1 MLRFLLVFI
10 FRLLLVAVGGG
21 LAALAG
27 VAIAI
32 RSPNPTPEKPLIAHL
47 LPSLDPE
54 VAASNPA
61 ASPTEATETATP
73 VQSTSQLGAAEQEK
87 LEAELKQLEAKLKKL
102 PNRRANRQKIA
113 QLNQQIA
120 EIEQQ
125 LHPEPPPVAS
135 TPFFSPDQKT
145 ATLPSDALFADTSG
159 DLRPEAG
166 PILDKIA
173 RELKNYPKTTVRIWA
188 HTDGAGQ
195 ARNNRILSFR
205 QAQAIAQYL
214 SSALGDGYHWLVV
227 GYGETR
233 PLVPNDTPVNLQ
245 RNRRIEIAV
254 E

>member
-32 RSPNPTPEKPLIAHL
+32 RSPNPTPQKPLIAHL
-47 LPSLDPE
+47 LPSLDPQLTGT
-54 VAASNPA
+54 NPA
-61 ASPTEATETATP
+61 QKPTEATATP
-73 VQSTSQLGAAEQEK
+73 AEATSQLSGAEQEK
-87 LEAELKQLEAKLKKL
+87 LEAELKQLQAELKKL

-113 QLNQQIA
+113 QLEQEIQ

-125 LHPEPPPVAS
+125 LNPAPPPIAS
-135 TPFFSPDQKT
+135 TPFFSPNQKT

-173 RELKNYPKTTVRIWA
+173 TELKNYPKSTVRIWA

-195 ARNNRILSFR
+195 PRNNRILSFR

-214 SSALGDGYHWLVV
+214 SNALGDGYHLLVV

-233 PLVPNDTPVNLQ
+233 PLVPNDTPINLQ
-245 RNRRIEIAV
+245 RNRRIEIGIQ
-254 E
+254 